1 MIHVHIEVSSVA
13 DLQSE
18 LSALLGGLSKDT
30 IRDLVKTAPQ
40 ADVTVSQAT
49 PMGAVSDKVEAAMN
63 DEPAFVEDKP
73 AEAYL
78 YDDEPQPT
86 TDEPADG
93 KPADEEP
100 TDDEPADEPQ
110 PTMEEARAALNE
122 YRKKK
127 GLPALKALFATHGV
141 KNFLG
146 LPATEYAAIMKE
158 AKEDV

>member
-30 IRDLVKTAPQ
+30 IRDLVKAAPQ

-49 PMGAVSDKVEAAMN
+49 PMSAVSDKVEA

-73 AEAYL
+73 A
-78 YDDEPQPT
+78 
-86 TDEPADG
+86 
-93 KPADEEP
+93 DEEP
-100 TDDEPADEPQ
+100 TADEPADEPQ
-110 PTMEEARAALNE
+110 PTMEEARAALNA
-122 YRKKK
+122 YRKKN
-127 GLPALKALFATHGV
+127 GIAALKELFATHGV
-141 KNFLG
+141 ANFLD

-158 AKEDV
+158 AKAGV

>member
-18 LSALLGGLSKDT
+18 LSALLGGLSKGT
-30 IRDLVKTAPQ
+30 IRDLVKAVPQ
-40 ADVTVSQAT
+40 ADATVSQAA
-49 PMGAVSDKVEAAMN
+49 PMGTVSDKVEAAMN

-73 AEAYL
+73 A
-78 YDDEPQPT
+78 
-86 TDEPADG
+86 
-93 KPADEEP
+93 DEEP
-100 TDDEPADEPQ
+100 TADEPADEPQ

-127 GLPALKALFATHGV
+127 GIPALKALFAAHGV
-141 KNFLG
+141 KNFLE

>member
-30 IRDLVKTAPQ
+30 IRDLVKAAPQ

-49 PMGAVSDKVEAAMN
+49 PMGGVNKGTVSDKVEAAMN

-78 YDDEPQPT
+78 HDDE
-86 TDEPADG
+86 
-93 KPADEEP
+93 
-100 TDDEPADEPQ
+100 EPQ

-127 GLPALKALFATHGV
+127 GLPALKALFAAHGV
-141 KNFLG
+141 KNFLE

-158 AKEDV
+158 ANAGV

>member
-73 AEAYL
+73 A
-78 YDDEPQPT
+78 
-86 TDEPADG
+86 
-93 KPADEEP
+93 DEEP
-100 TDDEPADEPQ
+100 TADEPADEPQ

-127 GLPALKALFATHGV
+127 GLPALKALFAAPNV
-141 KNFLG
+141 KNFLE
-146 LPATEYAAIMKE
+146 LPAIEYAAIMKE
-158 AKEDV
+158 AKADV

>member
-30 IRDLVKTAPQ
+30 IRDLVKAAPQ

-49 PMGAVSDKVEAAMN
+49 PMSAVSDKVEA
-63 DEPAFVEDKP
+63 
-73 AEAYL
+73 
-78 YDDEPQPT
+78 
-86 TDEPADG
+86 DEPADG

-100 TDDEPADEPQ
+100 TTDEPADEPQ

-127 GLPALKALFATHGV
+127 GLPALKALFAAHNV
-141 KNFLG
+141 KNFLE
-146 LPATEYAAIMKE
+146 LPAIEYAAIMKE
-158 AKEDV
+158 AKADV

>member
-30 IRDLVKTAPQ
+30 IRDLVKAVPQ
-40 ADVTVSQAT
+40 ADATVSQAA
-49 PMGAVSDKVEAAMN
+49 PMGTVSDKVEAAMN

-78 YDDEPQPT
+78 HDDE
-86 TDEPADG
+86 
-93 KPADEEP
+93 
-100 TDDEPADEPQ
+100 EPQ

-127 GLPALKALFATHGV
+127 GLPALKALFAAHGV
-141 KNFLG
+141 KNFLE